1 MRDEGV
7 GLVLWHHNFHQGD
20 SVTDALQKQRTN
32 EAFSDSRGDDGV
44 VTEVDVPPQKKIWFL
59 QGTQTRWEH
68 TSPAELSF
76 CLLPPESV
84 AKDEVPAQH
93 THI

>member
-44 VTEVDVPPQKKIWFL
+44 VTEVDVPPQKKI
-59 QGTQTRWEH
+59 
-68 TSPAELSF
+68 
-76 CLLPPESV
+76 
-84 AKDEVPAQH
+84 
-93 THI
+93 